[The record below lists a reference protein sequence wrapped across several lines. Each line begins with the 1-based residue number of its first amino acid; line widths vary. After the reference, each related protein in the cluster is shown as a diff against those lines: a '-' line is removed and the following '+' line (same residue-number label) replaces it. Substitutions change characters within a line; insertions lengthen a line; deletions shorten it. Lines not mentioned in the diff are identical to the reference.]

1 MKKLPMTED
10 EILNSLD
17 IKTDSNYALEQEL
30 KDNPRHAAE
39 YERLLLDAIKSVN
52 RLKLDIEIRVATV
65 IDEYVKEHN
74 EVSPSYR
81 QTLIKTIVPLDIE
94 YVKLRKAYNE
104 AVSNKTY
111 LEGLIRAWRD
121 RGRRLT
127 ELCILMNRIALLDSG
142 NYVDKRKIDTKMKA
156 ANGRLSYD

>member
-1 MKKLPMTED
+1 MSED
-10 EILNSLD
+10 EIINSLD
-17 IKTDSNYALEQEL
+17 IKTDSNYALEIEL
-30 KDNPRHAAE
+30 KDNPKKAAQ
-39 YERLLLDAIKSVN
+39 YERLLLETIKKVN
-52 RLKLDIEIRVATV
+52 TLKLDIEIRVAMV

-81 QTLIKTIVPLDIE
+81 QTLIKTIVPLDEI
-94 YVKLRKAYNE
+94 YVSLKKEYNE

-121 RGRRLT
+121 RGKRLS

-142 NYVDKRKIDTKMKA
+142 NYVDKRRVDSKLKSA
-156 ANGRLSYD
+156 SGRLDYD